1 MAATDILGKIGE
13 KLGGEFK
20 SLQDSISSDYAT
32 KTELGTT
39 NTNVATNATA
49 ISNLDSSK
57 ASKVSLGNL
66 INGTDSFTDL
76 RADTATLGS
85 LKVTGETTIVNTQTI
100 EVSDNI
106 IELNLAEGGSETAQT
121 SGIQINR
128 GEDNTDP
135 ENVVELD
142 KAIFQWEDESN
153 KWSTKLGSAK
163 ADLEVNKLYFGNV
176 FDNVAALPAATDYH
190 GMFAHAHSTGRG
202 YFAHGGAWKELLDT
216 SGGQT
221 ITGNLTMGTD
231 ANITIGS
238 GNNLIVN
245 TTALG
250 DYAGFESAFDA
261 AKAGS

>member
-20 SLQDSISSDYAT
+20 SLQDSISTNYAT

-39 NTNVATNATA
+39 NTNVSNNATA

-135 ENVVELD
+135 ENVIELD

-153 KWSTKLGSAK
+153 KWTTKLGSTK
-163 ADLEVNKLYFGNV
+163 ADLEVNKIYFGNV

-190 GMFAHAHSTGRG
+190 GMFAHAHDTGRG

-221 ITGNLTMGTD
+221 ITGNLTMGTN

-238 GNNLIVN
+238 GSNLIVN
-245 TTALG
+245 ATALG
-250 DYAGFESAFDA
+250 DYAGFESAFNT